1 MEFSI
6 STFVVEINGI
16 ACAAFQTKW
25 QSEAEIIGRDWAED
39 QLRQQLTE
47 APVWPPLLRVRIAR
61 PAERAAY
68 EKAEGTETYGGVAFV
83 TIESVLDALGRQS

>member
-47 APVWPPLLRVRIAR
+47 APVWPPLMRVRIAR

-68 EKAEGTETYGGVAFV
+68 QEAENTETFGGAEFV
-83 TIESVLDALGRQS
+83 TIESILAALGHQS